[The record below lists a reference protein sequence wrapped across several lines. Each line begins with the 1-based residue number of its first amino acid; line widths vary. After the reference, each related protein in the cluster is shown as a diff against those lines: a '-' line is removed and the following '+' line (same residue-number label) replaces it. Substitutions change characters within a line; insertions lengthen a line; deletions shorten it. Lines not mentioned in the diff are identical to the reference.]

1 MKKLIVSAVLALSL
15 VALSAPAPA
24 ASQLQVVAEDSM
36 WGAVIGGLVGTAMLA
51 FRDHPS
57 DHFDLIYKGASVG
70 LVCGAAFGI
79 YEISPV
85 FYGYRDPATKETTY
99 VVGLTMPLK

>member
-15 VALSAPAPA
+15 ISLPAESYA
-24 ASQLQVVAEDSM
+24 ASQLQVVAEDTM
-36 WGAVIGGLVGTAMLA
+36 WGAVIGGLVGTAALA

-57 DHFDLIYKGASVG
+57 DNLDLIYKGASVG
-70 LVCGAAFGI
+70 LICGVAFGF

-85 FYGYRDPATKETTY
+85 FYGYRDPVTKETTY
-99 VVGLTMPLK
+99 GLGIVIPLE